1 VNAIIANVTRPPSGA
16 GELAAD
22 ITRVLGLVSTAVAAV
37 ALSFPDFAMFALI
50 LFGLS
55 LARALRLRPALDVA
69 FCATLLVA
77 GWSSTLDLYTTV
89 PGWDLLVHF
98 VANGVIAA
106 VAFLLYTAASAS
118 ARGMAA
124 RGMSRGDVVLLTTSF
139 GLALAAIWEMA
150 EWAGHTYI
158 DSTIYVEYADT
169 IGDMVAG
176 GLGAVLAGLL
186 MRFLSSPTATTTA
199 RASASG
205 DAGRAAR
212 DIPHPQSRSTTGER
226 P

>member
-1 VNAIIANVTRPPSGA
+1 MNVIVSNVTRAPVGP
-16 GELAAD
+16 GEVSAD
-22 ITRVLGLVSTAVAAV
+22 VVRVLGLASTAVAAA
-37 ALSFPDFAMFALI
+37 ALGLTNFAMFALI

-55 LARALRLRPALDVA
+55 LARAMRLRPALDVA

-89 PGWDLLVHF
+89 PGWDLLIHF

-106 VAFLLYTAASAS
+106 VAYILYTSATPAGRAMT
-118 ARGMAA
+118 ARGTSVPTDT
-124 RGMSRGDVVLLTTSF
+124 RGNAVLLTTTF
-139 GLALAAIWEMA
+139 GLALAAVWEMA

-158 DSTIYVEYADT
+158 DSTIFVEYTDT

-186 MRFLSSPTATTTA
+186 MKFLTREDEPAFPEHP
-199 RASASG
+199 
-205 DAGRAAR
+205 AR
-212 DIPHPQSRSTTGER
+212 DIPHRPIRSDAHPST
-226 P
+226 

>member
-1 VNAIIANVTRPPSGA
+1 MNTIVSNVTRAPSGP

-22 ITRVLGLVSTAVAAV
+22 VVRALGLLSTVVAAV
-37 ALSFPDFAMFALI
+37 ALGFTNFAMFALI

-55 LARALRLRPALDVA
+55 LARAMRLRPALDVA
-69 FCATLLVA
+69 FCASLLVA

-89 PGWDLLVHF
+89 PGWDLLIHF

-106 VAFLLYTAASAS
+106 VAYILYATATPAGRAMAS
-118 ARGMAA
+118 RGMTGGNA
-124 RGMSRGDVVLLTTSF
+124 VLLTTSF

-158 DSTIYVEYADT
+158 DSTIFVDYTDT

-176 GLGAVLAGLL
+176 GLGAVLAGML
-186 MRFLSSPTATTTA
+186 MRYLGSTDTSGSPE
-199 RASASG
+199 
-205 DAGRAAR
+205 RAAR
-212 DIPHPQSRSTTGER
+212 GIPPQSARSDAQPTS
-226 P
+226 

>member
-1 VNAIIANVTRPPSGA
+1 VNAITANVTRPPSGA

-22 ITRVLGLVSTAVAAV
+22 VTRILGLVSTAVAAV
-37 ALSFPDFAMFALI
+37 ALSLSDFAMFALI

-69 FCATLLVA
+69 FCVTLLVA

-89 PGWDLLVHF
+89 PGWDLLIHF
-98 VANGVIAA
+98 IANGVIAA
-106 VAFLLYTAASAS
+106 VAFLLYTAVSPAGRSL
-118 ARGMAA
+118 AA
-124 RGMSRGDVVLLTTSF
+124 RGMSRGDAVLLTTTF
-139 GLALAAIWEMA
+139 GLALAGIWEMA

-158 DSTIYVEYADT
+158 DSTIFVEYTDT

-176 GLGAVLAGLL
+176 GLGSVLAGLFF
-186 MRFLSSPTATTTA
+186 RFLASPPAGEA
-199 RASASG
+199 AGSG
-205 DAGRAAR
+205 ERPAR
-212 DIPHPQSRSTTGER
+212 DIHPADARSTT